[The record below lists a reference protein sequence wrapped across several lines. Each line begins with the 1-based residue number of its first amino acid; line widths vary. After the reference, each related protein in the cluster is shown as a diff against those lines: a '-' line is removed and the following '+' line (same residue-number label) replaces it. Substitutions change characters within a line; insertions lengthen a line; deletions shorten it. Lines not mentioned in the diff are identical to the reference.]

1 MFWCEGEK
9 DADTVTRLGVCGTS
23 HPDGAMKVRPAHAAW
38 LRGHRRRV
46 FLLVDRD
53 AYGAVDVQMRYAALR
68 AAGISARQMR
78 LMQSPF
84 PGCKDV
90 TDHVLRGHSL
100 GELVMPDLAQL
111 RTAAASI
118 KSPAA
123 ARRKYLGAS

>member
-1 MFWCEGEK
+1 
-9 DADTVTRLGVCGTS
+9 
-23 HPDGAMKVRPAHAAW
+23 
-38 LRGHRRRV
+38 
-46 FLLVDRD
+46 
-53 AYGAVDVQMRYAALR
+53 
-68 AAGISARQMR
+68 
-78 LMQSPF
+78 MQSPF

-111 RTAAASI
+111 RAAAASI